1 MQKFFQKI
9 YNSME
14 IRIFF
19 SSIIFSLTILT
30 IERIIGIGVDYH
42 PDSSYYLNYNDYAK
56 HIRVGLF
63 YHDVVYFFNS
73 NVSALLT
80 LNVVAFS
87 LTNLVLYSVL
97 KKVYLT
103 NGWFY
108 YISSLIVIFDPYRAH
123 LSIHVLKDSLL
134 ILTLVLF
141 LFSSNIIIK
150 LIFLF
155 MSIMI
160 SVRSF
165 IFFSMFF
172 YFSKKKFTYILLI
185 FTILFFI
192 FNYYKI
198 DLPAFHVQLD
208 IRFRSFDNVYNFID
222 FDFPFAQILRG
233 ITWPV
238 IRITGLAVLFHPF
251 YFLFLLQSVTLM
263 YIIYVNRRYVDY
275 RVVFFILPLVII
287 ATITN
292 GYNSYLRWT
301 QPIITVLSVWMLS
314 LPLAHKE
321 NFYKKSQN
329 K

>member
-1 MQKFFQKI
+1 MFRNLDI
-9 YNSME
+9 
-14 IRIFF
+14 
-19 SSIIFSLTILT
+19 
-30 IERIIGIGVDYH
+30 
-42 PDSSYYLNYNDYAK
+42 
-56 HIRVGLF
+56 
-63 YHDVVYFFNS
+63 VYFFNS

-150 LIFLF
+150 LFFLF
-155 MSIMI
+155 ISIMF
-160 SVRSF
+160 RLGFF
-165 IFFSMFF
+165 IYFLMFFSFF
-172 YFSKKKFTYILLI
+172 KKKFTYILLI
-185 FTILFFI
+185 FTISFFLFILF
-192 FNYYKI
+192 YYKI
-198 DLPAFHVQLD
+198 GLPAYQVQLD
-208 IRFRSFDNVYNFID
+208 IRFRSFDTVYNFIN

-251 YFLFLLQSVTLM
+251 YFLFLLQSVAMM
-263 YIIYVNRRYVDY
+263 YIIYVNRRYIDY
-275 RVVFFILPLVII
+275 RVIFFILPLMII
-287 ATITN
+287 AIVSS
-292 GYNSYLRWT
+292 GYNSYLRYSE
-301 QPIITVLSVWMLS
+301 PVITIFSIWLAA
-314 LPLAHKE
+314 LPVK
-321 NFYKKSQN
+321 YVKKF
-329 K
+329 KV